1 MCDAI
6 NPVWHFTPVPCD
18 LQSWPVGEK
27 SVFLFYFI
35 MQSAAT
41 GISGTKKLMSSLVF
55 NRVAVDSQLCHSD
68 GGQGIYSLST
78 FVALSAE
85 EI

>member
-1 MCDAI
+1 M
-6 NPVWHFTPVPCD
+6 PGD

-35 MQSAAT
+35 MQST
-41 GISGTKKLMSSLVF
+41 GIGISSTKKLMSSLVF

-68 GGQGIYSLST
+68 GGQGVYSLST

-85 EI
+85 QS

>member
-1 MCDAI
+1 MVKLIQCGTSLH
-6 NPVWHFTPVPCD
+6 VLCD

-35 MQSAAT
+35 MQSTGT
-41 GISGTKKLMSSLVF
+41 GITNIKKLMSSLIF
-55 NRVAVDSQLCHSD
+55 NRVAVDSQLCPCD

-85 EI
+85 QI

>member
-1 MCDAI
+1 M
-6 NPVWHFTPVPCD
+6 PCD

-35 MQSAAT
+35 MQST
-41 GISGTKKLMSSLVF
+41 GIGISSTKKLMISLVY
-55 NRVAVDSQLCHSD
+55 NRVAVDSQLCHCD
-68 GGQGIYSLST
+68 GGQGVYSLST

-85 EI
+85 QI